1 MSRSRPMLKRI
12 LPALTLC
19 LLLTGCAGTFTNL
32 SASRQPRN
40 ANNLYPVGVSF
51 VSRQQT
57 LRWDS
62 IKPYA
67 LIGKEAYPLQKTP
80 IAENRWEGL
89 IPVPAGT
96 KEIEYRYKFEFDYN
110 VMGGSPQPDS
120 RVSPTYKL
128 QILDQ

>member
-1 MSRSRPMLKRI
+1 MLKRI
-12 LPALTLC
+12 LPALALA

-32 SASRQPRN
+32 SATRQPRN
-40 ANNLYPVGVSF
+40 ANNLYSVGVAF
-51 VSRQQT
+51 HSRQQT

-67 LIGKEAYPLQKTP
+67 LVGKEAYPLQKTP

-110 VMGGSPQPDS
+110 VMGGSPKPDS
-120 RVSPTYKL
+120 RVSSTYKL
-128 QILDQ
+128 QILD

>member
-1 MSRSRPMLKRI
+1 MLKRI

-32 SASRQPRN
+32 SASRQLRN

-51 VSRQQT
+51 YSRQQT

-62 IKPYA
+62 IKPFV
-67 LIGKEAYPLQKTP
+67 LIGKEAYPLTKTL

-89 IPVPAGT
+89 IPVPQDQ

-110 VMGGSPQPDS
+110 VFGAPPKPDS
-120 RVSPTYKL
+120 RVSPTFKL
-128 QILDQ
+128 KVLEQ

>member
-1 MSRSRPMLKRI
+1 MLKRI